1 MGRQDNNRMIR
12 ASYSGS
18 REEDVAVEF
27 TEHELDRYGPVKKR
41 TEFKNKIDESFH
53 RARRQ
58 SLKDKGYY

>member
-1 MGRQDNNRMIR
+1 MIR

-27 TEHELDRYGPVKKR
+27 TEHELDRYGPVKKK